1 MAVRARWLVNQMAK
15 VGFLIIGAQ
24 KGGTTSLFE
33 YMRRHPEIHMPPE
46 KEIEFFNRDH
56 VFRRGSDWYL
66 SRVTR
71 GAPPSAVCGEAST
84 YYMSG
89 RPGDVLGD
97 GGEEESPG
105 RSSDLSSAGSL
116 EEVIPRRI
124 MQLLP
129 EAKLICVLRDPVE
142 RACSAHRMMT
152 LAHTEPRS
160 FNVAI
165 DRLLVPEVL
174 DEARALPTMTN
185 GYVVMGE
192 YARILAGFVRVFPPE
207 QLKVIFTNEL
217 SDRPAEVLASVF
229 DFIGVR
235 DDFVPDNLDSR
246 YREGAVEER
255 IPGLHLVRWQ
265 ADLARKRSVRR
276 LWHALPK
283 RVRWSIDRASYHAA
297 MWNAKR
303 GETVDGNDMSE
314 SVRERLRTHFR
325 ADGEALEGLLGRR
338 APWLSVWSGVAAGEP
353 DPIVATSGFHDSHK
367 ASPTRDRRQD

>member
-1 MAVRARWLVNQMAK
+1 MSK
-15 VGFLIIGAQ
+15 IGFLIIGAQ

-33 YMRRHPEIHMPPE
+33 YMRRHPQIHMPPE

-56 VFRRGSDWYL
+56 VFGRGWDWYL

-71 GAPPSAVCGEAST
+71 GAPPSVVCGEAST

-97 GGEEESPG
+97 GGEASLG
-105 RSSDLSSAGSL
+105 RSGELGSVGSL

-129 EAKLICVLRDPVE
+129 EVKLMCVLRDPVE

-152 LAHTEPRS
+152 LAHTESRS
-160 FNVAI
+160 FDVVI
-165 DRLLVPEVL
+165 DRLLVPDVL
-174 DEARALPTMTN
+174 DEARAVPTMTN

-192 YARILAGFVRVFPPE
+192 YARILAGFLRVFPPQ

-217 SDRPAEVLASVF
+217 ADRPAEVLASVF
-229 DFIGVR
+229 DFVGVR

-265 ADLARKRSVRR
+265 ADLARKSSVRR

-283 RVRWSIDRASYHAA
+283 RVRWSIDRASYHAV

-303 GETVDGNDMSE
+303 GGAVDDNDMSQ
-314 SVRERLRTHFR
+314 SVRERLRSHFR
-325 ADGEALEGLLGRR
+325 PDGEALEELIGRR
-338 APWLSVWSGVAAGEP
+338 VPWLSAWSGVVTDESSQIAA
-353 DPIVATSGFHDSHK
+353 SGCRGSHK
-367 ASPTRDRRQD
+367 IFPS